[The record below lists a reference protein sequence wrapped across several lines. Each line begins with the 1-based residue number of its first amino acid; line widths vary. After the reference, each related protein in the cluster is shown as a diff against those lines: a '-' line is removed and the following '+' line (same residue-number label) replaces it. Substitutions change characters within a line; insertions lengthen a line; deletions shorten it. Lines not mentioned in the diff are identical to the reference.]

1 MKKLLLCVA
10 FLASTAY
17 IQAQTTEKDLIKK
30 SEDAVK
36 VISDTTKNGWSRKGL
51 VTFLFNQSNFNNWI
65 AGGESSLSG
74 TLGLNYE
81 IHYKS
86 DKSTW
91 DNRIL
96 ANYGVIKTDNA
107 EFSKKSDDRLELNSI
122 YGKRAKG
129 NWYYSF
135 ILNFRTQFTTGYEYG
150 KDSNGA
156 ETRVENTGFFSPAYL
171 TFGPGVYYKKS
182 DNFKLNFAPLTS
194 KFTFVDDFYTSGL
207 GYVDGSYFGVDANK
221 SMRYELGFY
230 ASGYYKFNIMKNVS
244 AENLLNLYSNYLE
257 DPQNVD
263 IDYQINIVMTINKT
277 LSANFTFQTIYDDNA
292 YQGFQTRQVFGLG
305 VNYGF

>member
-1 MKKLLLCVA
+1 M
-10 FLASTAY
+10 
-17 IQAQTTEKDLIKK
+17 
-30 SEDAVK
+30 
-36 VISDTTKNGWSRKGL
+36 
-51 VTFLFNQSNFNNWI
+51 
-65 AGGESSLSG
+65 
-74 TLGLNYE
+74 
-81 IHYKS
+81 
-86 DKSTW
+86 
-91 DNRIL
+91 
-96 ANYGVIKTDNA
+96 
-107 EFSKKSDDRLELNSI
+107 
-122 YGKRAKG
+122 
-129 NWYYSF
+129 
-135 ILNFRTQFTTGYEYG
+135 
-150 KDSNGA
+150 
-156 ETRVENTGFFSPAYL
+156 
-171 TFGPGVYYKKS
+171 YYKKS